1 MDFGIALATTT
12 DSWKVVQ
19 QAEQLGFTH
28 AWFYDTQML
37 NPDVFVGMAL
47 AARETQRIRLGTGVL
62 IPSNRLAPVAANC
75 LATLNKLAPGRIDF
89 GVGTGFTARRTM
101 GQDAMKLGDLARYV
115 DEVMALLRGET
126 VSCLLEGITQ
136 EHPLEGLGV
145 GLVNIKDPVRLHVSA
160 FGPKSRKLTANL
172 EADWINFSGSNP
184 RAIAGLTDM
193 RMTWANTRRAADKLY
208 STMFALGC
216 VLRDGERLTSPRVL
230 AQAGPAAAVT
240 LHDLVETSSAGDFE
254 AYFPA
259 EINDALEGF
268 RAVYQSYEPA
278 DARYLAVHRGH
289 LMFLRPDER
298 KFINKAL
305 ISAFTYTAKPKELTS
320 RIEELRDAGYNQ
332 FTVQL
337 VEGQEDALADWASV
351 LRPLGLKASQQAKPS
366 KTAASKATASKARA
380 AKPATKAKPA
390 AKAKQATKA
399 KPATKAKTKPAAGRK
414 PKPSPKAA
422 AKARV
427 R

>member
-12 DSWKVVQ
+12 DSWRVAQ
-19 QAEQLGFTH
+19 QAEQLGFSH

-37 NPDVFVGMAL
+37 NPDVFMGMAL

-62 IPSNRLAPVAANC
+62 IPSNRLAPVTANC

-126 VSCLLEGITQ
+126 VACLLEGKQ
-136 EHPLEGLGV
+136 HKVRFLNPDM
-145 GLVNIKDPVRLHVSA
+145 GLVNITDPIRLHLSA
-160 FGPKSRKLTANL
+160 FGPKSRKLTARL
-172 EADWINFSGSNP
+172 DAGWINFSGSNP
-184 RAIAGLTDM
+184 RAIAALTDM

-208 STMFALGC
+208 STLFALGC
-216 VLRDGERLTSPRVL
+216 VLRDGERMTSQRVL

-259 EINDALEGF
+259 EINAALEGF
-268 RAVYQSYEPA
+268 RAVYQRYEPA

-298 KFINKAL
+298 RFINKAL
-305 ISAFTYTAKPKELTS
+305 ISAFTYTAKRKALTE
-320 RIEELRDAGYNQ
+320 RVAELRDAGYQQ

-337 VEGQEDALADWASV
+337 VEGQEDALADWAEV
-351 LRPLGLKASQQAKPS
+351 LRPLGLKARAQAQ
-366 KTAASKATASKARA
+366 SKA
-380 AKPATKAKPA
+380 PAN
-390 AKAKQATKA
+390 
-399 KPATKAKTKPAAGRK
+399 TKAKTKTKVKTKVNTKTK
-414 PKPSPKAA
+414 PA